1 MSWIRNTACEASIY
15 FLQPTITGAIVSI
28 CCVTFIVFML
38 AVELLWFIAPDIKS
52 ELIVE
57 NADPTE
63 RYIVT
68 FFLFY
73 WFVVDKKC

>member
-1 MSWIRNTACEASIY
+1 
-15 FLQPTITGAIVSI
+15 
-28 CCVTFIVFML
+28 ML

-63 RYIVT
+63 RYI
-68 FFLFY
+68 Y
-73 WFVVDKKC
+73 M

>member
-1 MSWIRNTACEASIY
+1 
-15 FLQPTITGAIVSI
+15 
-28 CCVTFIVFML
+28 VTFIAFML

-63 RYIVT
+63 R
-68 FFLFY
+68 
-73 WFVVDKKC
+73 FVRETPHRFWL